1 MYKAVLF
8 DLDGTLTDTLRDIAD
23 AMNHAL
29 RLHGLPEFAVE
40 EYKYLVGNGAKK
52 LATTML
58 DADGNPMLKYFAL
71 DGAQADE
78 YCMAFPKG
86 SELVSVFNEGI
97 QALKDSGKLDEMI
110 QYWLY

>member
-1 MYKAVLF
+1 
-8 DLDGTLTDTLRDIAD
+8 
-23 AMNHAL
+23 
-29 RLHGLPEFAVE
+29 
-40 EYKYLVGNGAKK
+40 
-52 LATTML
+52 
-58 DADGNPMLKYFAL
+58 MLKYFAL

-97 QALKDSGKLDEMI
+97 QALKDSGKLDELI